1 MRKALVP
8 MLASLALCGAATIAL
23 IATNA
28 QADQTAKKPM
38 MIALAAQAGLPS
50 HAAAPPSDG
59 GPPGM
64 GMRDMGAR
72 REQMCHDMY
81 AGKVGEL
88 AFLEAKLSLD
98 ARQAPLFDRWKQTSL
113 DIAKQ
118 HESQCVGR
126 QPRRAAGERGERPSM
141 MDRLTREEDMLK
153 RRLSDIQTERPAL
166 EALYGALTPQQKE
179 EFGMRGMGRHHMMM
193 GMMDRHPGMMRHGG
207 PMGRQGPMQGPMNG
221 RGPMGAPPEPPPP
234 APPQQ

>member
-1 MRKALVP
+1 

-38 MIALAAQAGLPS
+38 MIALAAQAGLPG
-50 HAAAPPSDG
+50 HAPAAAPPEDG
-59 GPPGM
+59 PGAM
-64 GMRDMGAR
+64 PMRDMGAR
-72 REQMCHDMY
+72 RGQMCHDMY

-98 ARQAPLFDRWKQTSL
+98 ARQAPLFERWKQTSL

-118 HESQCVGR
+118 HETACASRVSQ
-126 QPRRAAGERGERPSM
+126 RAGAERGQRPGLV
-141 MDRLTREEDMLK
+141 DRLTREEDMLK
-153 RRLSDIQTERPAL
+153 RRLSDLQAERPAL

-179 EFGMRGMGRHHMMM
+179 EFGMHGMGGHHMMM
-193 GMMDRHPGMMRHGG
+193 GMMDRRPGMMRHGG
-207 PMGRQGPMQGPMNG
+207 PMGGRMRGPGA
-221 RGPMGAPPEPPPP
+221 GPMGAPPEPPPP
-234 APPQQ
+234 APPQ

>member
-8 MLASLALCGAATIAL
+8 MLASLALCGAATVAL

-38 MIALAAQAGLPS
+38 MIALAGQAGMPA
-50 HAAAPPSDG
+50 HTAAPPADG
-59 GPPGM
+59 GPMPMREM
-64 GMRDMGAR
+64 GPR
-72 REQMCHDMY
+72 REQMCKDMY

-98 ARQAPLFDRWKQTSL
+98 ARQAPLFDRWKQASL

-118 HESQCVGR
+118 HETACTGRVSQ
-126 QPRRAAGERGERPSM
+126 RAAGERGQRPSM

-153 RRLSDIQTERPAL
+153 RRLSDIQAERPSL

-179 EFGMRGMGRHHMMM
+179 EFGMHGMGRRHMMM

-207 PMGRQGPMQGPMNG
+207 PMGRPGMPGMNG

-234 APPQQ
+234 PPAPQQ